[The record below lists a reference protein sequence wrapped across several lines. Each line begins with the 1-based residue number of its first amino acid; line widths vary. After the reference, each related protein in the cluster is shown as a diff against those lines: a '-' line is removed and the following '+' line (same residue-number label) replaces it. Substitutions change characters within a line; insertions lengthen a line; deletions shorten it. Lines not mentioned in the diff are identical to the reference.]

1 MNEAQAIH
9 GGDAPDKGQEKDDDE
24 KTVVVDHQIAKLTNK
39 MGNNTISSD
48 FKKAPKESRTEVL
61 AAQSPTALDD
71 EA

>member
-1 MNEAQAIH
+1 M
-9 GGDAPDKGQEKDDDE
+9 
-24 KTVVVDHQIAKLTNK
+24 VVDHQIAKLTNK